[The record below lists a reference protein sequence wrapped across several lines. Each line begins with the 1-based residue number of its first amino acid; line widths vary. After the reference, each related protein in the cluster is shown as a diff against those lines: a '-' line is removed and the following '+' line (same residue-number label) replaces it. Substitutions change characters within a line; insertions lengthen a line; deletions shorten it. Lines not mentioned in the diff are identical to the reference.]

1 MLVENKT
8 GAVNWSSQTPGEPKS
23 EPPPQPQPSSEDR
36 KLELTSDS
44 FVLAKLVLEDIS
56 VDYRK
61 PGLAEPLQFKI
72 DECTGDMLPGRPFIL
87 SIKGK
92 LLDQPYVTSIEIGSL
107 QELVEESRSRMEIKT
122 EIAKT
127 QFNFAGAL
135 DLAKALRSL
144 NVKASVT
151 GERLDSLNGLLEL
164 DLPPLKS
171 YKAAAQLAVHRDRLD
186 LSDLVLQVGKSKL
199 TGKLTA
205 DRSGGKP
212 AVAIELNSP
221 LIQLNDF
228 DVGDWSPEIG
238 DSEKPAPQQ
247 DSKKEKVAQ
256 GSQDQKSSVDGEVQ
270 ELLSPE
276 VLKKFNVRM
285 DVNAKK
291 VMSGTDEL
299 GSGVLTVTQK
309 D

>member
-1 MLVENKT
+1 
-8 GAVNWSSQTPGEPKS
+8 
-23 EPPPQPQPSSEDR
+23 
-36 KLELTSDS
+36 
-44 FVLAKLVLEDIS
+44 
-56 VDYRK
+56 
-61 PGLAEPLQFKI
+61 
-72 DECTGDMLPGRPFIL
+72 
-87 SIKGK
+87 
-92 LLDQPYVTSIEIGSL
+92 
-107 QELVEESRSRMEIKT
+107 VEESRSRMKIKT

-144 NVKASVT
+144 NVNASVT

-171 YKAAAQLAVHRDRLD
+171 YKAAAQLTMRRDRLD
-186 LSDLVLQVGKSKL
+186 LSDLVLQVGNSKL
-199 TGKLTA
+199 TGKMIA
-205 DRSGGKP
+205 DLSGGKP
-212 AVAIELNSP
+212 EVAIELNSP

-228 DVGDWSPEIG
+228 DIGDWSPEIG
-238 DSEKPAPQQ
+238 DSEKPASQQ
-247 DSKKEKVAQ
+247 DPKKEKVTQA
-256 GSQDQKSSVDGEVQ
+256 SQDQKSSVDGEVE